1 MVIDYVICLFI
12 ITYIEDVLYTLMCIG
27 GYSCLL
33 CALSWI
39 SCSINYIDELFF
51 SFCFFSISMLM
62 KAELMIPVG
71 MAIMAMPIRLMMLLN
86 NRPNGVIG

>member
-1 MVIDYVICLFI
+1 MLNS
-12 ITYIEDVLYTLMCIG
+12 LMCIG

-51 SFCFFSISMLM
+51 SFCFFFYQH
-62 KAELMIPVG
+62 AHEGRADDTCRNGNHGDANQADV
-71 MAIMAMPIRLMMLLN
+71 LLN
-86 NRPNGVIG
+86 SRPNGVIG

>member
-1 MVIDYVICLFI
+1 MNC
-12 ITYIEDVLYTLMCIG
+12 
-27 GYSCLL
+27 
-33 CALSWI
+33 
-39 SCSINYIDELFF
+39 FF

>member
-33 CALSWI
+33 CALI
-39 SCSINYIDELFF
+39 MLCCSISVVFSLFLYANIIKNID
-51 SFCFFSISMLM
+51 
-62 KAELMIPVG
+62 
-71 MAIMAMPIRLMMLLN
+71 
-86 NRPNGVIG
+86 

>member
-12 ITYIEDVLYTLMCIG
+12 ITYIEDVLYTLICIG

-51 SFCFFSISMLM
+51 FF
-62 KAELMIPVG
+62 
-71 MAIMAMPIRLMMLLN
+71 LLFFYQHAHEG
-86 NRPNGVIG
+86 RADDTCRNGNHGDANQADDAAQ

>member
-1 MVIDYVICLFI
+1 MLNS
-12 ITYIEDVLYTLMCIG
+12 LMCIG